1 MIRTKTR
8 RKWGHKI
15 TEVKEVRVERERERM
30 SQSIKWPSWT
40 KVSRAAF
47 GDISSTEVTGGLRE
61 GRLAEGQWWEQQGRG
76 EGGPADKGN
85 ASLELGV
92 SCRLSTG

>member
-1 MIRTKTR
+1 M
-8 RKWGHKI
+8 
-15 TEVKEVRVERERERM
+15 RERENACHKVLNGLYG
-30 SQSIKWPSWT
+30 SS

-61 GRLAEGQWWEQQGRG
+61 GWLAEGQWWEQQGRG
-76 EGGPADKGN
+76 EGGPADKAN

-92 SCRLSTG
+92 SCRSSTG